1 MPEEKGA
8 LDEFERDFS
17 SEETQ
22 KKDDDFLNPTD
33 EDTNSENEGGETTEG
48 EEEKEVEPRKNR
60 HHRRI
65 EAKLQAEREA
75 NIHLNARL
83 EAMTEATKFAKES
96 GALSVDQRLLQL
108 YGDDENGRKAAQLT
122 QSLLQDAAEKG
133 EARALEK
140 LREEQRK
147 EAADVKR
154 EEDFIDESLEEL
166 EDESGV
172 DLTSNSPQGRKNR
185 TQFLNLVERL
195 SSKDEDGN
203 IKDYADFNE
212 VFDVFKNNRTKTD
225 SSRSKD
231 IASRGQVRSGNTSV
245 KAADVAGE
253 NYLKQHGI
261 I

>member
-22 KKDDDFLNPTD
+22 KKDDDILNPTD
-33 EDTNSENEGGETTEG
+33 EGTDSQDENGNAAEG
-48 EEEKEVEPRKNR
+48 EEDGEVKPRKNR

-65 EAKLQAEREA
+65 EVKLQAEREA
-75 NIHLNARL
+75 NIHLNARI
-83 EAMTEATKFAKES
+83 EAMTEATKFAKEN
-96 GALSVDQRLLQL
+96 GALSIDQRLLKL
-108 YGDDENGRKAAQLT
+108 YGDDENGRQAAQIT
-122 QSLLQDAAEKG
+122 QSLLQEAAAQG
-133 EARALEK
+133 ETRALEK

-147 EAADVKR
+147 EAAEVKR
-154 EEDFIDESLEEL
+154 EEEFIDESLEEL

-172 DLTSNSPQGRKNR
+172 DLTSNSPEGRKNR

-195 SSKDEDGN
+195 SSKDEAGN
-203 IKDYADFNE
+203 IKDYADFDE
-212 VFDVFKNNRTKTD
+212 VFDVFQKTRTKPD
-225 SSRSKD
+225 SSRQKD

-245 KAADVAGE
+245 KAGDVAGE